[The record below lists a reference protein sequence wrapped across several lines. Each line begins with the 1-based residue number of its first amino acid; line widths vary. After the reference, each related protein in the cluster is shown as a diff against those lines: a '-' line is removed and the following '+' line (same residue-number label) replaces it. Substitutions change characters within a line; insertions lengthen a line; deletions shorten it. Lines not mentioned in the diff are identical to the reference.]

1 MQKGKILNEITLDDY
16 VKLGTL
22 TEIQKNILIQ
32 GISDKKNIL
41 IAGKKGSGK
50 TDFINA
56 LINEMILTRDRVIIL
71 ENIPKIQSKR
81 GNIMLMKTTNNVNM
95 SILLK
100 TCMRY
105 RPDRIVTGEICSEEA
120 LDILTAW
127 NTIFPGGMSTITS
140 DTLENALKQLES
152 YIQLKSVSKQQ
163 ELIATAVDY
172 LIFMT
177 KGEEQIKTIT
187 IKEIYGFK
195 NGEYIL
201 KDIK

>member
-1 MQKGKILNEITLDDY
+1 M
-16 VKLGTL
+16 TL
-22 TEIQKNILIQ
+22 TK
-32 GISDKKNIL
+32 
-41 IAGKKGSGK
+41 
-50 TDFINA
+50 
-56 LINEMILTRDRVIIL
+56 DRIIVL
-71 ENIPKIQSKR
+71 EDIPKMQSKT
-81 GNIMLMKTTNNVNM
+81 GNIMFMKTTNNVNM

-105 RPDRIVTGEICSEEA
+105 RPDRIIIGEIRDREA
-120 LDILTAW
+120 LDLLTAW
-127 NTIFPGGMSTITS
+127 NTIFPGGISTIIS

-163 ELIATAVDY
+163 ELIATTVNY

-177 KGEEQIKTIT
+177 REKEQVKAVT
-187 IKEIYGFK
+187 IKEICGFE

>member
-1 MQKGKILNEITLDDY
+1 MLKDITLDDY
-16 VKLGTL
+16 VKSGEL
-22 TEIQKNILIQ
+22 TETQKNILIQ
-32 GISDKKNIL
+32 GILDKKNIL
-41 IAGKKGSGK
+41 VTGKKGSGK
-50 TDFINA
+50 TNFVNA
-56 LINEMILTRDRVIIL
+56 LINEITLTKDRIIVL
-71 ENIPKIQSKR
+71 EDIPKMQSKT
-81 GNIMLMKTTNNVNM
+81 GNIMFMKTTNNVNM

-105 RPDRIVTGEICSEEA
+105 RPDRIVTGEICSDET
-120 LDILTAW
+120 LDLLTAW
-127 NTIFPGGMSTITS
+127 NTIFPGGISTIIS

-163 ELIATAVDY
+163 ELIATTVNY

-177 KGEEQIKTIT
+177 REKEQVKAVT
-187 IKEIYGFK
+187 IKEICGFE

>member
-1 MQKGKILNEITLDDY
+1 MLKDITLDDY
-16 VKLGTL
+16 VKSGEL
-22 TEIQKNILIQ
+22 TETQKNILIQ
-32 GISDKKNIL
+32 GILDKKNIL
-41 IAGKKGSGK
+41 VTGKKGSGK
-50 TDFINA
+50 TNFVNA
-56 LINEMILTRDRVIIL
+56 LINEMTLTKDRIIVL
-71 ENIPKIQSKR
+71 EDIPKMQSKT
-81 GNIMLMKTTNNVNM
+81 GNIMFMKTTNNVNM

-105 RPDRIVTGEICSEEA
+105 RPDRIIIGEIRDREA
-120 LDILTAW
+120 LDLLTAW
-127 NTIFPGGMSTITS
+127 NTIFPGGISTIIS

-163 ELIATAVDY
+163 ELIATTVNY

-177 KGEEQIKTIT
+177 REKEQVKAVT
-187 IKEIYGFK
+187 IKEICGFE

>member
-1 MQKGKILNEITLDDY
+1 MLKDITLDDY
-16 VKLGTL
+16 VKSGEL
-22 TEIQKNILIQ
+22 TETQKNILIQ
-32 GISDKKNIL
+32 GILDKKNIL
-41 IAGKKGSGK
+41 VTGKKGSGK
-50 TDFINA
+50 TNFVNA
-56 LINEMILTRDRVIIL
+56 LINEMTLTKDRIIVL
-71 ENIPKIQSKR
+71 EDIPKMQSKT
-81 GNIMLMKTTNNVNM
+81 GNIMFMKTTNNVNM

-105 RPDRIVTGEICSEEA
+105 RPDRIVTGEICSDET
-120 LDILTAW
+120 LDLLTAW
-127 NTIFPGGMSTITS
+127 NTIFPGGISTIIS

-163 ELIATAVDY
+163 ELIATTVNY

-177 KGEEQIKTIT
+177 REKEQVQAVT
-187 IKEIYGFK
+187 IKEICGFE

>member
-1 MQKGKILNEITLDDY
+1 MLKDITLDDY
-16 VKLGTL
+16 VKSGEL
-22 TEIQKNILIQ
+22 TETQKNILIQ
-32 GISDKKNIL
+32 GILYKKNIL
-41 IAGKKGSGK
+41 VTGKKGSGK
-50 TDFINA
+50 TNFVNA
-56 LINEMILTRDRVIIL
+56 LINEMTLTKDRIIVL
-71 ENIPKIQSKR
+71 EDIPKMQSKT
-81 GNIMLMKTTNNVNM
+81 GNIMFMKTTNNVNM

-105 RPDRIVTGEICSEEA
+105 RPDRIVTGEICSDET
-120 LDILTAW
+120 LDLLTAW
-127 NTIFPGGMSTITS
+127 NTIFPGGISTIIS

-163 ELIATAVDY
+163 ELIATTVNY

-177 KGEEQIKTIT
+177 REKEQVKAVT
-187 IKEIYGFK
+187 IKEICGFE

>member
-1 MQKGKILNEITLDDY
+1 MLKDMTLDDY
-16 VKLGTL
+16 VKSGIL
-22 TEIQKNILIQ
+22 TKTQKNILIQ

-41 IAGKKGSGK
+41 VTGKKGSGK
-50 TDFINA
+50 TAFINV
-56 LINEMILTRDRVIIL
+56 LINEMTLIKDRVIIL
-71 ENIPKIQSKR
+71 EDIPKIQSKT
-81 GNIMLMKTTNNVNM
+81 GNIMFMKTTNNVSM

-105 RPDRIVTGEICSEEA
+105 RPDRIVIGEICSEEA
-120 LDILTAW
+120 LDLLTAW

-163 ELIATAVDY
+163 ELIAGTIDY
-172 LIFMT
+172 LIITT
-177 KGEEQIKTIT
+177 KNEELTENVT
-187 IKEIYGFK
+187 IKEICGFE

-201 KDIK
+201 KDIE

>member
-1 MQKGKILNEITLDDY
+1 MLKDITLDDY
-16 VKLGTL
+16 VKSGEL
-22 TEIQKNILIQ
+22 TETQKNILIQ
-32 GISDKKNIL
+32 GILDKKNIL
-41 IAGKKGSGK
+41 VTGKKGSGK
-50 TDFINA
+50 TNFVNA
-56 LINEMILTRDRVIIL
+56 LINEMTLTKDRIIVL
-71 ENIPKIQSKR
+71 EDIPKMQSKT
-81 GNIMLMKTTNNVNM
+81 GNIMFMKTTNNVNM

-105 RPDRIVTGEICSEEA
+105 RPDRIVTGEICSDET
-120 LDILTAW
+120 LDLLTAW
-127 NTIFPGGMSTITS
+127 NTIFPGGISTIIS

-163 ELIATAVDY
+163 ELIATTVNY

-177 KGEEQIKTIT
+177 REKEQVKAVT
-187 IKEIYGFK
+187 IKEICGFE

>member
-1 MQKGKILNEITLDDY
+1 MLKDITLDDY
-16 VKLGTL
+16 VKSGEL
-22 TEIQKNILIQ
+22 TETQKNILIQ
-32 GISDKKNIL
+32 GILDKKNIL
-41 IAGKKGSGK
+41 VTGKKGSGK
-50 TDFINA
+50 TNFVNA
-56 LINEMILTRDRVIIL
+56 LINEMTLTKDRIIVL
-71 ENIPKIQSKR
+71 EDIPKMQSKT
-81 GNIMLMKTTNNVNM
+81 GNIMFMKTTNNVNM

-105 RPDRIVTGEICSEEA
+105 RPDRIVTGEICSDET
-120 LDILTAW
+120 LDLLTAW
-127 NTIFPGGMSTITS
+127 NTIFPGGISAIIS

-163 ELIATAVDY
+163 ELIATTVNY

-177 KGEEQIKTIT
+177 REKEQVKAVT
-187 IKEIYGFK
+187 IKEICGFE

>member
-1 MQKGKILNEITLDDY
+1 MLKDITLDDY
-16 VKLGTL
+16 VKSGEL
-22 TEIQKNILIQ
+22 TETQKNILIQ
-32 GISDKKNIL
+32 GILDKKNIL
-41 IAGKKGSGK
+41 VTGKKGSGK
-50 TDFINA
+50 TNFVNA
-56 LINEMILTRDRVIIL
+56 LINEMTLTKDRIIVL
-71 ENIPKIQSKR
+71 EDIPKMQSKT
-81 GNIMLMKTTNNVNM
+81 GNIMFMKTTNNVNM

-105 RPDRIVTGEICSEEA
+105 RPDRIVTGEIYSDET
-120 LDILTAW
+120 LDLLTAW
-127 NTIFPGGMSTITS
+127 NTIFPGGISTIIS

-163 ELIATAVDY
+163 ELIATTVNY

-177 KGEEQIKTIT
+177 REKEQVKAVT
-187 IKEIYGFK
+187 IKEICGFE

>member
-1 MQKGKILNEITLDDY
+1 MLKDITLDDY
-16 VKLGTL
+16 VKSGEL
-22 TEIQKNILIQ
+22 TETQKNILIQ
-32 GISDKKNIL
+32 GILDKKNIL
-41 IAGKKGSGK
+41 VTGKKGSGK
-50 TDFINA
+50 TNFVNA
-56 LINEMILTRDRVIIL
+56 LINEMTLTKDRIIVL
-71 ENIPKIQSKR
+71 EDISKMQSKT
-81 GNIMLMKTTNNVNM
+81 GNIMFMKTTNNVNM

-105 RPDRIVTGEICSEEA
+105 RPDRIVTGEICSDET
-120 LDILTAW
+120 LDLLTAW
-127 NTIFPGGMSTITS
+127 NTIFPGGISTIIS

-163 ELIATAVDY
+163 ELIATTVNY

-177 KGEEQIKTIT
+177 REKEQVKAVT
-187 IKEIYGFK
+187 IKEICGFE

>member
-1 MQKGKILNEITLDDY
+1 MLKDITLDDY
-16 VKLGTL
+16 VKSGEL
-22 TEIQKNILIQ
+22 TETQKNILIQ
-32 GISDKKNIL
+32 GILDKKNIL
-41 IAGKKGSGK
+41 VTGKKGSGK
-50 TDFINA
+50 TNFVNA
-56 LINEMILTRDRVIIL
+56 LINETTLTKDRIIVL
-71 ENIPKIQSKR
+71 EDIPKMQSKT
-81 GNIMLMKTTNNVNM
+81 GNIMFMKTINNVNM

-105 RPDRIVTGEICSEEA
+105 RPDRIVTGEICSDET
-120 LDILTAW
+120 LDLLTAW
-127 NTIFPGGMSTITS
+127 NTIFPGGISTIIS

-163 ELIATAVDY
+163 ELIATTVNY

-177 KGEEQIKTIT
+177 REKEQVKAVT
-187 IKEIYGFK
+187 IKEICGFE

>member
-95 SILLK
+95 TILLK

-127 NTIFPGGMSTITS
+127 STIFPGGMSTITS

-163 ELIATAVDY
+163 ELIATTVDY

-177 KGEEQIKTIT
+177 KEEEQIKTIT